1 MWEVEMEAAGIYDFD
16 YALQRW
22 SMDPLTHLNVSE
34 KWVDIPV
41 RMKDDST
48 VVRVTSLGTT
58 ERPLFKIQGN
68 SKKNKESLLAH
79 VVHLFQWKRSLEE
92 VQEHFAHTNLG
103 DLFACYPGT
112 PIVKDFNLYDCLMKV
127 IIHQQLNMKF
137 AYTLSTR
144 FVEQFGYKKDD
155 VWFYPDPEVVA
166 CLDYGQLRELQFS
179 QRKAEYIIDT
189 SRLITE
195 GRLNLDEL
203 ADKPNEEVMAELV
216 KIRGIGPW
224 TAENWLMFGVGR
236 NNLFP
241 KADIGIQKALQRY
254 FKLDKRPDFEQM
266 NGLSADWEP
275 FKSYASLTLWRSIE
289 G

>member
-1 MWEVEMEAAGIYDFD
+1 MWEVKMEAAGIYDFD

-22 SMDPLTHLNVSE
+22 AMDPLTHLNVNE

-41 RMKDDST
+41 QMKNDSC
-48 VVRVTSLGTT
+48 VVRVTSIGTT
-58 ERPLFKIQGN
+58 EHPWFRIEGN
-68 SKKNKESLLAH
+68 SQKNKESLLAH
-79 VVHLFQWKRSLEE
+79 VVHLFQWERSLEK

-103 DLFACYPGT
+103 DLFALYPGT

-144 FVEQFGYKKDD
+144 FVEQFGYKRDD
-155 VWFYPDPEVVA
+155 VWFYPNPEVVA
-166 CLDYGQLRELQFS
+166 SLDYGQLRELQFS

-189 SRLITE
+189 SRLIAE
-195 GRLNLDEL
+195 GSLNLEEL
-203 ADKPNEEVMAELV
+203 SKRPNEEVMAELV
-216 KIRGIGPW
+216 QIRGVGPW
-224 TAENWLMFGVGR
+224 TAENWLMFGAGR
-236 NNLFP
+236 GNLFP

-254 FKLDKRPDFEQM
+254 FKSDKRPDFEQM
-266 NGLSADWEP
+266 NELSAEWGP